1 MGCRAL
7 IIGFRWLTI
16 LPQTPALDVTALADP
31 LFASTIGRLLVE
43 HYKLWLLSL
52 GLVVLLV
59 AWLPLLLKKLPLSLP
74 ILFVGLGMA
83 IFSFTPLAMFSP
95 HPIESPVLI
104 EKATE
109 FIVIISLM
117 GAGLKIGRPLTLPN
131 WSLTLRLLVIV
142 MPLTIAAIAMSG
154 FWIIGLPLA
163 SALLLGA
170 SLAPT
175 DPVLASDV
183 QIERPEGDDS
193 DEARFALTSE
203 AGLND
208 ALAFPFV
215 YLALLLSVGGFAMA
229 TAGQWLWQD
238 VIWRLTV
245 GALTGGA
252 GGWLLG
258 QIIYRLPEDT
268 RLSRTGDGF
277 IALGATLAIYAATE
291 FAHGYGF
298 LAVFVAGLV
307 LRRSSQGDTF
317 NSQLHGFAD
326 ETERLV
332 MMVLLVLFGGMLT
345 GGELLAGIGWD
356 SVIVA
361 VLVLLVIRP
370 GIGWLALTGVR
381 RPPLERF
388 VIAFFGIRGLGSIYY
403 LAFGLNHGDF
413 PAQGALWST
422 VGLIVLGS
430 ILIHGLTVTPVMR
443 HLNRKFG
450 RSAN

>member
-1 MGCRAL
+1 MRVL
-7 IIGFRWLTI
+7 RWQNVI
-16 LPQTPALDVTALADP
+16 PQSPDLDPTAFADP
-31 LFASTIGRLLVE
+31 LFTSLVGQLLVE
-43 HYKLWLLSL
+43 HYKPGLLVL
-52 GLVVLLV
+52 GVVVLLV

-74 ILFVGLGMA
+74 IIFVGTGMA
-83 IFSFTPLAMFSP
+83 VFAWTPLAMFSP
-95 HPIESPVLI
+95 HPVESPVLI

-117 GAGLKIGRPLTLPN
+117 GAGLKIARPLTLAN
-131 WSLTLRLLVIV
+131 WAITLRLLAIV
-142 MPLTIAAIAMSG
+142 MPLTILTIAVSG
-154 FWIIGLPLA
+154 YWIIGLPLA

-170 SLAPT
+170 CLAPT
-175 DPVLASDV
+175 DPVLAADV
-183 QIERPEGDDS
+183 QIETPDSDDG

-215 YLALLLSVGGFAMA
+215 YLALVAAS
-229 TAGQWLWQD
+229 AGLGLQSLGLWAWHD
-238 VIWRLTV
+238 VVWRLGV
-245 GALTGGA
+245 GAPAGAA

-258 QIIYRLPEDT
+258 QIIYSLPHDT

-277 IALGATLAIYAATE
+277 IALGATLAIYALTE

-298 LAVFVAGLV
+298 LAVFIAGLA
-307 LRRSSQGDTF
+307 LRRSADGDNF
-317 NSQLHGFAD
+317 NTQMHDFAD

-345 GGELLAGIGWD
+345 GGQLLTGIGWN

-361 VLVLLVIRP
+361 ALVLLVFRP
-370 GIGWLALTGVR
+370 LIGWIAMLNLK
-381 RPPLERF
+381 RPALERF
-388 VIAFFGIRGLGSIYY
+388 VIAFFGIRGLGSVYY

-413 PAQGALWST
+413 AEQQALWQT

-430 ILIHGLTVTPVMR
+430 ILLHGLTVTPVMR
-443 HLNRKFG
+443 RLNRQVGKP
-450 RSAN
+450 AD

>member
-1 MGCRAL
+1 MFQAFGQ
-7 IIGFRWLTI
+7 IIV
-16 LPQTPALDVTALADP
+16 PKAPDLDVTAFTDP
-31 LFASTIGRLLVE
+31 MFTSVVGQFLLE
-43 HYKLWLLSL
+43 HYKLWLLGI

-74 ILFVGLGMA
+74 IIFVGLGMA
-83 IFSFTPLAMFSP
+83 MFAFTPLGQFSP
-95 HPIESPVLI
+95 HPVESPVLI

-117 GAGLKIGRPLTLPN
+117 GAGLKISRPFSWGGWKITV
-131 WSLTLRLLVIV
+131 RLLAVV
-142 MPLTIAAIAMSG
+142 MPLTIALIALSG
-154 FWIIGLPLA
+154 LWILSLPLA

-170 SLAPT
+170 CLAPT

-183 QIERPEGDDS
+183 QIEKPDGEDS

-215 YLALLLSVGGFAMA
+215 YLALAASAAGLSWSTLGVWA
-229 TAGQWLWQD
+229 WQD
-238 VIWRLTV
+238 VIWRLGV
-245 GALTGGA
+245 GALVGTA

-258 QIIYRLPEDT
+258 QIIYRLPQDT

-277 IALGATLAIYAATE
+277 IAVGATLAIYALTE

-298 LAVFVAGLV
+298 LAVFIAGLI
-307 LRRSSQGDTF
+307 LRRSADGDDF
-317 NSQLHGFAD
+317 NSELHDFAD

-345 GGELLAGIGWD
+345 GGELLSNIGW
-356 SVIVA
+356 SNVLIA
-361 VLVLLVIRP
+361 ALVLLVIRP
-370 GIGWLALTGVR
+370 VIGYLALIDID

-388 VIAFFGIRGLGSIYY
+388 VIAFFGIRGLGSVYY
-403 LAFGLNHGDF
+403 LAFGLNHGNFENQDV
-413 PAQGALWST
+413 LWET
-422 VGLIVLGS
+422 LGLIVLGS
-430 ILIHGLTVTPVMR
+430 IVLHGLTVTPVMR
-443 HLNRKFG
+443 LLNRHIGK
-450 RSAN
+450 SVD

>member
-1 MGCRAL
+1 MIQTFRQ
-7 IIGFRWLTI
+7 IIV
-16 LPQTPALDVTALADP
+16 PKTPDLDVTAFTDP
-31 LFASTIGRLLVE
+31 MFTSVVGQFLLE
-43 HYKLWLLSL
+43 HYKLWLLGI

-74 ILFVGLGMA
+74 IIFVGLGMA
-83 IFSFTPLAMFSP
+83 MFAFTPLGQFSP
-95 HPIESPVLI
+95 HPVDSPVLI

-117 GAGLKIGRPLTLPN
+117 GAGLKISRPLS
-131 WSLTLRLLVIV
+131 WSGWKITVRLLAIV
-142 MPLTIAAIAMSG
+142 MPLTIALIALSG
-154 FWIIGLPLA
+154 LWILSLPLA

-170 SLAPT
+170 CLAPT

-183 QIERPEGDDS
+183 QIEKPDGEDS

-215 YLALLLSVGGFAMA
+215 YLALAASAAGLSWSTLGVWA
-229 TAGQWLWQD
+229 WQD
-238 VIWRLTV
+238 VVWRLGV
-245 GALTGGA
+245 GALVGTA

-258 QIIYRLPEDT
+258 QIIYRLPQDT

-277 IALGATLAIYAATE
+277 IAVGATLAIYALTE

-298 LAVFVAGLV
+298 LAVFIAGLI
-307 LRRSSQGDTF
+307 LRRSADGDDF
-317 NSQLHGFAD
+317 NSELHDFAD

-345 GGELLAGIGWD
+345 GGELLSNIGW
-356 SVIVA
+356 SNVLIA
-361 VLVLLVIRP
+361 ALVLLVIRP
-370 GIGWLALTGVR
+370 AIGYLALIDID

-388 VIAFFGIRGLGSIYY
+388 VIAFFGIRGLGSVYY
-403 LAFGLNHGDF
+403 LAFGLNHGNFENQDV
-413 PAQGALWST
+413 LWET
-422 VGLIVLGS
+422 LGLIVLGS
-430 ILIHGLTVTPVMR
+430 IVLHGLTVTPVMR
-443 HLNRKFG
+443 LLNRRIGK
-450 RSAN
+450 SAD